1 MKIEELEGEALKL
14 DPKSRARL
22 AGRLLDSLDELSED
36 ENAQLWAEET
46 QRRDA
51 QMDAHPDSGRPAAQY
66 YDSESSG
73 LGAAFSLRRAVLPQT
88 LGNSRARGDEPEM
101 TSDVLGGT

>member
-22 AGRLLDSLDELSED
+22 AGRLLGSLEELSEE
-36 ENAQLWAEET
+36 ENAQLWAEEA

-51 QMDAHPDSGRPAAQY
+51 QMDAHPDSGRPAA
-66 YDSESSG
+66 DVFREG
-73 LGAAFSLRRAVLPQT
+73 W
-88 LGNSRARGDEPEM
+88 SRIK
-101 TSDVLGGT
+101 